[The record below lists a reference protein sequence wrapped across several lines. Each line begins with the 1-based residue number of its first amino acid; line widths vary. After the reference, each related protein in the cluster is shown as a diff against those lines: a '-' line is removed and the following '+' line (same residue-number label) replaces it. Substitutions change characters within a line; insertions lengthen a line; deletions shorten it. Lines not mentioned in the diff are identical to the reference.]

1 MTPAVL
7 NPRAVVLVDVDG
19 KVAQVA
25 TNIDPELAV
34 EVVRTRGEF
43 NDKAEG
49 MTFNSLNPLPPQQTL
64 SSAASK
70 ASYAKV

>member
-7 NPRAVVLVDVDG
+7 NPRAVVLVDTDG
-19 KVAQVA
+19 KVSQVA

-34 EVVRTRGEF
+34 EVVRTRSEF

-49 MTFNSLNPLPPQQTL
+49 LTFNSLNPLPPSQPL
-64 SSAASK
+64 NHLFRHPNG
-70 ASYAKV
+70 